1 MGNAWSTYVPPSDSN
16 WNWRNICKIRLKL
29 NAGFVDNCW
38 VADPKGYS
46 VGSGYAWIQDQ
57 HPPVS
62 WHSDVWDR
70 WNIPKHAF
78 IAWLIYHKALNTR
91 EKLHAHGISDS
102 KDCVL
107 CEDGTETHSHLFE
120 DCLYSKCIMGQIENW
135 LQLNLI
141 PARRCSQLQQQ
152 VCRMAKL
159 ACWYTIWME
168 RNNCRLNMQ
177 LTLPRNIVRELK
189 RLIRARISQ
198 MLSCSVTSQDQH
210 WLSRLDILI

>member
-1 MGNAWSTYVPPSDSN
+1 M
-16 WNWRNICKIRLKL
+16 KL
-29 NAGFVDNCW
+29 DAGFVDNCW

-46 VGSGYAWIQDQ
+46 VGSGYAWIQGQ

-62 WHSDVWDR
+62 WYADVWDR
-70 WNIPKHAF
+70 CNIPKHSF

-107 CEDGTETHSHLFE
+107 CEDGTETHAHLFE
-120 DCLYSKCIMGQIENW
+120 DCLYSKCIIGQIETW
-135 LQLNLI
+135 LQLNLV
-141 PARRCSQLQQQ
+141 PARRCSKLQQH

-159 ACWYTIWME
+159 AYWYTIWME

-177 LTLPRNIVRELK
+177 LTMPRNIVRDLK
-189 RLIRARISQ
+189 RLIHARISQ
-198 MLSCSVTSQDQH
+198 LLLSFVTSQDQL
-210 WLSRLDILI
+210 WLSSLDILI